1 MECGCPACGLWCKVH
16 TRSHQCQRKRWRC
29 AVKLKCAYTG
39 GITTPHR
46 RTNTQVAT
54 ANRNDKQAVG
64 CSRADNGSIGNL
76 RLCREKLCL
85 EERGIIIA
93 LLSLQCH

>member
-54 ANRNDKQAVG
+54 ANRNDKHAVG
-64 CSRADNGSIGNL
+64 CGRTDDCGIRDLSLSRD
-76 RLCREKLCL
+76 KLSLQEC
-85 EERGIIIA
+85 GIIVA